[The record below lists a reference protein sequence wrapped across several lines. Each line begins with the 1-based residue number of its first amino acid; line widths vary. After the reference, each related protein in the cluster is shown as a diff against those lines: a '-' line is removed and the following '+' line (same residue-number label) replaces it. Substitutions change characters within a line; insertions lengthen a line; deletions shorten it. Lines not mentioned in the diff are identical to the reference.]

1 MSIEFKTLAEMA
13 AATKAANEKLAAQI
27 KAANEATTKKPNK

>member
-1 MSIEFKTLAEMA
+1 MSQEFKSLEEMA

-27 KAANEATTKKPNK
+27 KAGNAPTPTKETK